1 MHAAAADQAGNDR
14 LEGGVRGKLLGF
26 RRDLRHV
33 CLLCS
38 GFVPVQCG
46 TVEVCVVFLD
56 TLTIEFELYVWLRER
71 RQWDSDFPEFVFSRL
86 VLRLETLEVPGMD
99 LQLCVY
105 RCGVGWSPQLFDFF
119 LVERQL
125 DLSSSRIDS
134 FEVCHGVGT
143 VVTAVVVCGVPE
155 WWHSFGYGWYLY
167 PVVWCD
173 LPLNVLYP
181 SSGLA
186 VCLACSGI
194 VSDLY
199 HQQLSCS

>member
-1 MHAAAADQAGNDR
+1 MRVAAADQAGNDR

-26 RRDLRHV
+26 QRDLR
-33 CLLCS
+33 LLVNRVF
-38 GFVPVQCG
+38 GKKCG

-56 TLTIEFELYVWLRER
+56 TLIPVFELYVRLRER
-71 RQWDSDFPEFVFSRL
+71 RQWDNDFSEFVLLSLGAPARDSGGARHGPAAVCLQSR
-86 VLRLETLEVPGMD
+86 
-99 LQLCVY
+99 
-105 RCGVGWSPQLFDFF
+105 F
-119 LVERQL
+119 
-125 DLSSSRIDS
+125 DS
-134 FEVCHGVGT
+134 FEVCPGVGT
-143 VVTAVVVCGVPE
+143 VVTAIVVCGVPE

-186 VCLACSGI
+186 VCLACSGV

-199 HQQLSCS
+199 H